1 MGVGGREI
9 INILRLHTEILCLLN
24 QLITQQILLS
34 LSKKREETE
43 NEFYYRLS
51 LLSIRSY

>member
-24 QLITQQILLS
+24 QLITQKILLS

>member
-1 MGVGGREI
+1 MGVGGRET
-9 INILRLHTEILCLLN
+9 INILRLHTEIVCLLN
-24 QLITQQILLS
+24 QLITQKILLS
-34 LSKKREETE
+34 LSKKGEETE